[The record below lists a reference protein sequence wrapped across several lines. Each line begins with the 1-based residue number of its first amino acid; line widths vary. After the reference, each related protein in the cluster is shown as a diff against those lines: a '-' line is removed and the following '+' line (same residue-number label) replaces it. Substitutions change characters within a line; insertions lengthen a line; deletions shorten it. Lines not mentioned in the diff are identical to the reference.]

1 MATQGSLTK
10 LLVVFLAVLLA
21 ASIAW
26 TRYLRANTHPSMDDL
41 MYGVYLQGN
50 DLKSELADDA
60 NSEEQCWNICQDDAR
75 CKAMSFVESPWGGGV
90 CRIKD
95 KVGARTP
102 ASNAISAVKRFPW

>member
-1 MATQGSLTK
+1 MAIQGSLAK
-10 LLVVFLAVLLA
+10 LLVAFLAVLLA

-26 TRYLRANTHPSMDDL
+26 TRFLRAKTHPSMDDL

-50 DLKSELADDA
+50 DLKSDLADDA
-60 NSEEQCWNICQDDAR
+60 NSEEQCSNVCQDDVR

-90 CRIKD
+90 CQIKD

-102 ASNAISAVKRFPW
+102 ARNAISAVKRFQW

>member
-1 MATQGSLTK
+1 MVTQRSLTK
-10 LLVVFLAVLLA
+10 LFVAFLAVLLA
-21 ASIAW
+21 ANIAW
-26 TRYLRANTHPSMDDL
+26 TRFLHAKAHPSMDDL

-50 DLKSELADDA
+50 DLNSESADDA
-60 NSEEQCWNICQDDAR
+60 NSEEQCSNVCQDDAR

-102 ASNAISAVKRFPW
+102 ASNAISAIKRFPW